1 MESPD
6 PPSRDIRATVHGVVP
21 TALSAGE
28 ATVAAIRAAA
38 TDGTKSGTN
47 RCARLVIGCA
57 TR

>member
-6 PPSRDIRATVHGVVP
+6 PPSRDIREKVHGFVP

-28 ATVAAIRAAA
+28 ATVAAIRAAVP
-38 TDGTKSGTN
+38 DGTKSGAN

-57 TR
+57 IR